1 MQKKKKKKRQTQKT
15 VLLGLRRKLTAKG
28 KRQLIPKSEV
38 PTVSRSPPSPAGGSL
53 GAVGV
58 VPLDRS
64 TEDLSCVQRKCVCV
78 CRGGGAGASEKVI
91 GTGYQELS
99 TILFFRGMR
108 ASCLL
113 VCLRQ
118 PFITTCTVSN
128 PTLF

>member
-1 MQKKKKKKRQTQKT
+1 M
-15 VLLGLRRKLTAKG
+15 
-28 KRQLIPKSEV
+28 
-38 PTVSRSPPSPAGGSL
+38 SRSPPSPGQEAGGSL

-64 TEDLSCVQRKCVCV
+64 TEDLSCIQRKGVCV
-78 CRGGGAGASEKVI
+78 CRGGGAEKVI
-91 GTGYQELS
+91 GRCYQELN
-99 TILFFRGMR
+99 TIFFFCGMR

-118 PFITTCTVSN
+118 PFITICTVSN